1 MQHCVTKNEYECQ
14 IKERE
19 KKCARPQR
27 VIHFS
32 NFSGKISI
40 KKKEY
45 IYIHIHICVRSPK
58 QLIHH
63 QVIQRH

>member
-45 IYIHIHICVRSPK
+45 IYIYIYIYV
-58 QLIHH
+58 
-63 QVIQRH
+63 